1 MREQEALGIWI
12 IYPPC
17 IHSYLAKTKVT
28 LGISHLERRMIV
40 GIRTATRSEEFPSRY
55 EISRALGNGN
65 ESGAAAADIIAR
77 GKAGTLAGWREGELG
92 FVKGKT
98 LQVP

>member
-1 MREQEALGIWI
+1 MQARGVASKTRKICGCHQWILPSSRWSPHSNLAALLKFGPRREG
-12 IYPPC
+12 
-17 IHSYLAKTKVT
+17 T
-28 LGISHLERRMIV
+28 
-40 GIRTATRSEEFPSRY
+40 RY

-98 LQVP
+98 PQVP